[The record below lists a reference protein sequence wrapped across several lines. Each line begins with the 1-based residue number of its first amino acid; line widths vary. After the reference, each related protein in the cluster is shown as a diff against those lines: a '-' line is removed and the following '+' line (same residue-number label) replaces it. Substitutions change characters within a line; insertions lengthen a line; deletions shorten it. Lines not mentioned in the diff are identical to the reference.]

1 MLAKRLLD
9 ACVFSSTW
17 LALAAAALT
26 AAASR
31 ALGAEPSPRA
41 VALAACGTLVVYN
54 VDRLRDVARDR
65 ATAPR
70 RTAFVE
76 RHRNGLLVLTLASG
90 LAAAALALTAGWR
103 VLALLAPVAAAGLL
117 HRRLKHLAFLKALYV
132 VAAWLAVV
140 VGLPWCLAT
149 AARHA
154 SWVLAVL
161 GAAMLANAI
170 ASNVRDREAG
180 AARMGAARALAW
192 ARGAALAGLVVA
204 LAAPPAV
211 RSLAAVPALTLAVL
225 VRFRPGEDYGL
236 VWVDGALLAGAL
248 LALAL

>member
-1 MLAKRLLD
+1 VFQQLLD
-9 ACVFSSTW
+9 ACVFSSAW
-17 LALAAAALT
+17 LALAAAALS
-26 AAASR
+26 AASSR
-31 ALGAEPSPRA
+31 ALGGTPSLHA
-41 VALAACGTLVVYN
+41 AALAAFGTLVVYN

-65 ATAPR
+65 VTTPR

-76 RHRNGLLVLTLASG
+76 RHRDGLLALTLASALVAAVLTLA
-90 LAAAALALTAGWR
+90 AGR
-103 VLALLAPVAAAGLL
+103 CAVVLLAPVLVAGLL
-117 HRRLKHLAFLKALYV
+117 HRRLKRLALLKPFYV

-140 VGLPWCLAT
+140 VGLPWCLSQAP
-149 AARHA
+149 AHA
-154 SWVLAVL
+154 VWVLAVL
-161 GAAMLANAI
+161 GTAMLANAI

-180 AARMGAARALAW
+180 AARMGPARALAR
-192 ARGAALAGLVVA
+192 ARVAALVGLALA
-204 LAAPPAV
+204 LAAPAPV